1 MYADSS
7 LQALSRRGPGRESW
21 EMRLSVFD
29 ELRVAAWAS
38 SDELVDLTALV
49 DEHVAPARRMT
60 ALIAGWDRLAKRA
73 AALVASGPRLRA
85 SGVTLRAPQPEP
97 SKIVAA
103 PVNYELH
110 QQEMGGEAGVYVGER
125 VETIRTYAGFVKAP
139 TSIVGPDEPI
149 ELPYPDRRT
158 DYEGELGVVVGA
170 PARRV
175 PRDRALEYVFGY
187 VPLLDITLR
196 GREDRSFR
204 KSFDTFTPIGPWIVT
219 ADEIGDPGRL
229 RFELRLNGEVRQ
241 AASTSSLIYDVPRLV
256 ELYSSAMTLLPG
268 DLIATGTPEGVGGL
282 RAGDEIDLWI
292 ERVGALHMRVDA
304 RDRSAAPV

>member
-1 MYADSS
+1 
-7 LQALSRRGPGRESW
+7 
-21 EMRLSVFD
+21 MRLSVFD

-38 SDELVDLTALV
+38 ADELVDLTSLV
-49 DEHVAPARRMT
+49 DEHAPARRMT
-60 ALIAGWDRLAKRA
+60 ALIAGWDRLAGPA

-85 SGVTLRAPQPEP
+85 SSVTLRAPQPEP

-110 QQEMGGEAGVYVGER
+110 RQEMGGESGVYVGEN

-139 TSIVGPDEPI
+139 TSVVGPDEPI
-149 ELPYPDRRT
+149 ELPYRDRRT
-158 DYEGELGVVVGA
+158 DYEGELGVVIGA

-175 PRDRALEYVFGY
+175 SRDRALEHVFGY

-204 KSFDTFTPIGPWIVT
+204 KSFDTFTPIGPWIAT
-219 ADEIGDPGRL
+219 ADEVGDPGSL
-229 RFELRLNGEVRQ
+229 RFELRLNGELRQ
-241 AASTSSLIYDVPRLV
+241 SASTSSLIYDVPRLV

-268 DLIATGTPEGVGGL
+268 DLIATGTPEGVGAL

-304 RDRSAAPV
+304 RDRSAAPA